1 MKVASHYTQKD
12 LQKAFVEIGFRP
24 GDIISLQLS
33 LGRLGMLEGA
43 SCYEEIANIVID
55 TLLDLIS
62 GFHDNNLIWTG
73 KIYLNKLDITDASI
87 QNKKIGYMLQDYFL
101 FPHFNVKNNLIF
113 SLPKQTRN
121 KKEQALD
128 YLKQINMVEFSDHYP
143 SELSGGQKARIACLR
158 AIVSNP
164 DALLLDEPFSS
175 LDKKTMKSF
184 QKFLFDYV
192 KKLNIPCIIVS
203 HRLVKNLDNSIE
215 LNITKFT

>member
-1 MKVASHYTQKD
+1 
-12 LQKAFVEIGFRP
+12 
-24 GDIISLQLS
+24 
-33 LGRLGMLEGA
+33 MLEIKDITFSFDKKEKKPLIKNLSFKVKKG
-43 SCYEEIANIVID
+43 EILFISGKSGLGKS

-73 KIYLNKLDITDASI
+73 KIYLNKLDITNASI

-184 QKFLFDYV
+184 QKFLFDFV
-192 KKLNIPCIIVS
+192 KKLNIPCVIVS
-203 HRLVKNLDNSIE
+203 HRLVKNLNNSLE
-215 LNITKFT
+215 LNITKFA

>member
-1 MKVASHYTQKD
+1 
-12 LQKAFVEIGFRP
+12 
-24 GDIISLQLS
+24 
-33 LGRLGMLEGA
+33 MLEVKDITFSFDKKEKKPLIKNLSFKVKKG
-43 SCYEEIANIVID
+43 EILFISGKSGLGKS

-73 KIYLNKLDITDASI
+73 KIYLNKHDITNASI

-203 HRLVKNLDNSIE
+203 HRLIENLNNPVE
-215 LNITKFT
+215 LNITNFA